1 MLGQPFLRL
10 FPLLFAALA
19 CGRSTSSDGLHF
31 SVLKQ
36 DLGSLVAGELKTVT
50 FPFSV
55 VGQAVRLDASDG
67 SCGCLETRI
76 VVHGSRVSWGE
87 TLPVGT
93 QGVIEVD
100 WDTAGFRGMKHS
112 TVVLQGNGPGLPQT
126 LAFDGDL
133 QPWFQSTPQV
143 LRMGVM
149 TEETEAE
156 FLVRVSA
163 PEPFRLLKLRAS
175 APPLEV
181 RGLPSL
187 VSSTEQNFRV
197 VLPVDASEEGLHHVF
212 LSFETDQ
219 KYRFLL
225 PVEWETSGLTWI
237 RPRKLLLGVIQPGIS
252 AQTSVEVGVRE
263 GRMKKPEIKVEG
275 ISGATADCV
284 TLEEQSRYLIRL
296 QLLEN
301 QEPGPF
307 SGKLQVRFLW
317 TRRGKTVEVEKDVS
331 IYGLVRSHSE

>member
-10 FPLLFAALA
+10 FPFLFAVLA
-19 CGRSTSSDGLHF
+19 CGETTSPDGLHF
-31 SVLKQ
+31 SVSEQ
-36 DLGSLVAGELKTVT
+36 ELGALVSGELKTVV

-55 VGQAVRLDASDG
+55 GGHSIRLDSADG

-76 VVHGSRVSWGE
+76 LVGGTRIPWGG
-87 TLPVGT
+87 TLQPGA

-100 WDTAGFRGMKHS
+100 WDTAGFRGRKHS
-112 TVVLQGNGPGLPQT
+112 TVVLQGSGPGLPQT
-126 LAFDGDL
+126 LAFDGEL
-133 QPWFQSTPQV
+133 QPWFQPTPQV

-149 TEETEAE
+149 TEEEEAE

-163 PEPFRLLKLRAS
+163 PEPFRLLNLRAA

-181 RGLPSL
+181 RGLPSP
-187 VSSTEQNFRV
+187 VSAKQQSFRV
-197 VLPVDASEEGLHHVF
+197 VLPADASEEGLHHVF

-219 KYRFLL
+219 KYRLLL
-225 PVEWETSGLTWI
+225 PVEWETSGMTWI
-237 RPRKLLLGVIQPGIS
+237 RPRKLLLGVIQPGIQ
-252 AQTSVEVGVRE
+252 AQTSVEVGVRD
-263 GRMKKPEIKVEG
+263 GTMKKPEIQVEG
-275 ISGATADCV
+275 ISSATADCV

-317 TRRGKTVEVEKDVS
+317 TRQGKTVEVEKEVP